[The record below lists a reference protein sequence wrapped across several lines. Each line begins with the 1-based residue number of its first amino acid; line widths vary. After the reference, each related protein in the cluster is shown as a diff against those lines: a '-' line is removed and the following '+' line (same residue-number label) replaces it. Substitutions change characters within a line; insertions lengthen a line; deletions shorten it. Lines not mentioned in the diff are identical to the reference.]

1 MPSSRNNVGSPGSK
15 KSTLTSSNGQP
26 RKDAGAERGQEAAQT
41 RTEPAKEAPGDR
53 GDGRARAGT
62 QSDDARNLRGG
73 RPILLIDGSTDKAPA
88 APAAVLLHQ
97 RLGITN
103 RRLPRIKC
111 QLLRG
116 PLRRP

>member
-1 MPSSRNNVGSPGSK
+1 VGSPGSK

-62 QSDDARNLRGG
+62 SPTMPGTCVVAGQSS
-73 RPILLIDGSTDKAPA
+73 LIEGSTDKAPA